1 MISKVKKAQKGPSWI
16 EVGLGAALSVILG
29 VVLGAAYLVTK
40 PVQTVKDIP
49 KDAPSGAVY
58 YIEGV
63 RDFNKAAVVEEKRKS
78 LTDGESISVQEGEL
92 NAFIGSV
99 AKPAPTAKQGD
110 KSPPPA
116 DQKLL
121 TPGTLNVRIRS
132 GTVQFANPVAYN
144 VYGFTG
150 TVIVQATGTFSRH
163 GGQFEFDPES
173 IYVGGCPIQH
183 FLFVRAY
190 VLKKLLFTLPVP
202 DDLAAAW
209 AKASDVSVVGNTLQ
223 VKMP

>member
-78 LTDGESISVQEGEL
+78 LTDGE
-92 NAFIGSV
+92 
-99 AKPAPTAKQGD
+99 
-110 KSPPPA
+110 
-116 DQKLL
+116 
-121 TPGTLNVRIRS
+121 
-132 GTVQFANPVAYN
+132 
-144 VYGFTG
+144 
-150 TVIVQATGTFSRH
+150 
-163 GGQFEFDPES
+163 
-173 IYVGGCPIQH
+173 
-183 FLFVRAY
+183 
-190 VLKKLLFTLPVP
+190 
-202 DDLAAAW
+202 
-209 AKASDVSVVGNTLQ
+209 
-223 VKMP
+223 